1 MVLWAV
7 SMIIWVI
14 TTAVGFWL
22 VTMVLGCSW
31 VVTRVDGVWLVTR
44 VFLAFLEC
52 SGWLLRCFG
61 QLSHQVIAR
70 VLRAITRISTVCGFW
85 LVNRVF

>member
-14 TTAVGFWL
+14 TTVVGFWL

-31 VVTRVDGVWLVTR
+31 VVTRVGGVWLDTSVFGGYYGISR
-44 VFLAFLEC
+44 VFWVVTKVFWA
-52 SGWLLRCFG
+52 
-61 QLSHQVIAR
+61 VI
-70 VLRAITRISTVCGFW
+70 TPSNC
-85 LVNRVF
+85 